1 MYAFSENYDWDSIW
15 NDKNIIRQTVEPV
28 QELEDKVNLN
38 AIKFYGKSFLADGKE
53 HELLISGQLPKGIS
67 VQYENN
73 KRTEKGVQEATANF
87 YKNGELVGTRTA
99 KLQIGDMTTNRSVYE
114 VGEKIYITANAVN
127 NSQ

>member
-1 MYAFSENYDWDSIW
+1 M
-15 NDKNIIRQTVEPV
+15 
-28 QELEDKVNLN
+28 
-38 AIKFYGKSFLADGKE
+38 
-53 HELLISGQLPKGIS
+53 LISGQLPKGIS

-114 VGEKIYITANAVN
+114 AGEKIYITANAVN
-127 NSQ
+127 NSQWVGIYKKGDIVGDVSE